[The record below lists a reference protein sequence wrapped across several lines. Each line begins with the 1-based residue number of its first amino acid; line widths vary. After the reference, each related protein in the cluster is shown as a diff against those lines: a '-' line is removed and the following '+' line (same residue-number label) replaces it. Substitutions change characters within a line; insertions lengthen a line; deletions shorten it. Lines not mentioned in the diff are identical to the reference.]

1 MKKSNI
7 LISLV
12 GLLITGCD
20 SSASVNKECFDTVV
34 DNCMAFLKEKYWQSF
49 DYVKEDIND
58 INYMYGG
65 DVRLTS
71 ADMMETF
78 YAYKTLLNDGTFP
91 ITSKTLKF
99 NNDDYTYYFRYYA
112 NKRSERFY
120 IEFCRAGE
128 AAACCDADCGTVP
141 FERYERYEIDY
152 NYSTNTVNS
161 ISENSGYFYE
171 HIYENDGV
179 YYRNAKMINCDFEK
193 CLDFSN
199 VTDEQRTYFI
209 DDFVNPF
216 KKTFRTVKEVPGDY
230 TERISELYNEMFNE
244 EMDWYDEWSNSKTST
259 FVK

>member
-7 LISLV
+7 IISLV

-20 SSASVNKECFDTVV
+20 SSASANKEYFDTVV

-49 DYVKEDIND
+49 DYMKKDGD
-58 INYMYGG
+58 DMYDGYA
-65 DVRLTS
+65 RITS
-71 ADMMETF
+71 GNMMRTF

-99 NNDDYTYYFRYYA
+99 NNEDYTYYFRYYA
-112 NKRSERFY
+112 KKRSERFY

-128 AAACCDADCGTVP
+128 TGACTDIDCGTVAYEN
-141 FERYERYEIDY
+141 FERYEIDY
-152 NYSTNTVNS
+152 NYSTNTINS
-161 ISENSGYFYE
+161 ISENSGHFYE

-179 YYRNAKMINCDFEK
+179 YYQNVKMINCDFEK

-209 DDFVNPF
+209 DDFVNHF
-216 KKTFRTVKEVPGDY
+216 KKTFRTAKVVPGDY

-244 EMDWYDEWSNSKTST
+244 EMDWYDEWSTSKTSA

>member
-20 SSASVNKECFDTVV
+20 SSASVNKESFDTVV

-49 DYVKEDIND
+49 DYVKKDIND
-58 INYMYGG
+58 IYDGY
-65 DVRLTS
+65 VRVTS
-71 ADMMETF
+71 GDMMKTF

-112 NKRSERFY
+112 KKRSERFY

-128 AAACCDADCGTVP
+128 TGACDDIDCGTVTYEN
-141 FERYERYEIDY
+141 FERYEIDY
-152 NYSTNTVNS
+152 DYSTNTVNS
-161 ISENSGYFYE
+161 ISENSGHFYE

-179 YYRNAKMINCDFEK
+179 YYQNAKMINCDFEK

-216 KKTFRTVKEVPGDY
+216 KKTFKTAKEVPGDF
-230 TERISELYNEMFNE
+230 TKRIRELYDEMFNE
-244 EMDWYDEWSNSKTST
+244 EMDWYHEWSNSKNSS
-259 FVK
+259 FLK